1 MVMHKESLRAETATN
16 VLIFTAA
23 IGGGHEA
30 LARSIRADL
39 ERARHNVILLD
50 GLRELSPVM
59 AWAVKWGYLFQLRFA
74 PMTIGPLFRIKT
86 QPWIAARLR
95 SCYGILYGWRLMR
108 SIRRNHPDV
117 IVSTYP
123 VITSILDWLR
133 RTGRLT
139 IPVVTV
145 IADYGVHALWI
156 GPSTESHLVSSQP
169 SQALVFD
176 AGGRATIVRMPIS
189 AAFSEIANK
198 IDARRTLGLPLD
210 RHIVLVAGGAWGVG
224 DLEPAVRAV
233 LEAGAFPVMVTGN
246 NRSFKQHL
254 ERNFPDPDLVRII
267 GWTSEMPLL
276 MAASDCLI
284 QNAGGMTC
292 HEAAE
297 AKLPVIFFRPIP
309 GHGAMNARVMV
320 EAGATIAAAS
330 EQALVDLLQPVV
342 AGRSTLAA
350 PPPRPG
356 VSVVAAILSTARLGA
371 RPSPPPEPK
380 ALAIGRRV
388 AVLTSMLAL
397 LFWFTVTP
405 WSGVIGSVLM
415 PREISASDLPA
426 GSVAIVVRTNDP
438 DVARLMETVIAGEQ
452 LPVALFVGGRGAAG
466 LDQLTGVTVGFTTG
480 ASGAILRHPQ
490 REWQHE
496 RRASAIARQLGEDAN
511 MYVLVPKGGRS
522 LLSSIMMPDGAEHL
536 YSILA
541 GSHDGSTGIV
551 ILETKGLTAQEAV
564 DELHREL
571 EQIQEEG
578 LQCVPLSSLH

>member
-1 MVMHKESLRAETATN
+1 
-16 VLIFTAA
+16 
-23 IGGGHEA
+23 
-30 LARSIRADL
+30 
-39 ERARHNVILLD
+39 
-50 GLRELSPVM
+50 
-59 AWAVKWGYLFQLRFA
+59 
-74 PMTIGPLFRIKT
+74 
-86 QPWIAARLR
+86 
-95 SCYGILYGWRLMR
+95 
-108 SIRRNHPDV
+108 
-117 IVSTYP
+117 
-123 VITSILDWLR
+123 
-133 RTGRLT
+133 
-139 IPVVTV
+139 
-145 IADYGVHALWI
+145 
-156 GPSTESHLVSSQP
+156 
-169 SQALVFD
+169 
-176 AGGRATIVRMPIS
+176 
-189 AAFSEIANK
+189 
-198 IDARRTLGLPLD
+198 
-210 RHIVLVAGGAWGVG
+210 
-224 DLEPAVRAV
+224 
-233 LEAGAFPVMVTGN
+233 MVTGN

-356 VSVVAAILSTARLGA
+356 ISVVAAILSTARLGA
-371 RPSPPPEPK
+371 HTSPPPEPK

-438 DVARLMETVIAGEQ
+438 NVARLMETVIAGEQ

-466 LDQLTGVTVGFTTG
+466 LDQLTGVTVGFTAG
-480 ASGAILRHPQ
+480 ASSAILRHPQ

-511 MYVLVPKGGRS
+511 MYVLVPKGGDRCCRRS
-522 LLSSIMMPDGAEHL
+522 
-536 YSILA
+536 
-541 GSHDGSTGIV
+541 
-551 ILETKGLTAQEAV
+551 
-564 DELHREL
+564 
-571 EQIQEEG
+571 
-578 LQCVPLSSLH
+578 